1 MKPLILFELRKII
14 KKPAAVVAILGI
26 FFLSFLLAFSTFH
39 NMYAFDGK
47 HAEGAGKKAVQID
60 KEVAR
65 KYEGILTDE
74 KVQRIMKEYHP
85 VHDLRG
91 MNAKYLYNNALQS
104 AVFYRFSDMDG
115 NWNGTTVAEVFGN
128 QEIKVGYINGWL
140 SMEKGM
146 AKVFIFLDFVL
157 MFLLAPV
164 FSGEY
169 GGMDQI
175 LFTSRYG
182 KTKCAAA
189 KVTASILVAL
199 FLTFLTVGWNLLL
212 GLFFYGTEGLD
223 CSILLAPLEFSEGYI
238 PFPLTCGTVLAY
250 QILLAFLGSV
260 SVAGITLMIS
270 TLCKNQMFTLASS
283 AVVYLLPLMLPV
295 SESSPLYRLVVLMPM
310 YYAQYISLMSVD
322 QMENGLLYAIWAI
335 PMAMAFLGMGAFLSP
350 KIFARHEVF

>member
-157 MFLLAPV
+157 MFFVLVPIN
-164 FSGEY
+164 
-169 GGMDQI
+169 QI
-175 LFTSRYG
+175 
-182 KTKCAAA
+182 
-189 KVTASILVAL
+189 ASPIC
-199 FLTFLTVGWNLLL
+199 GIQ
-212 GLFFYGTEGLD
+212 FFIRPWRNY
-223 CSILLAPLEFSEGYI
+223 
-238 PFPLTCGTVLAY
+238 
-250 QILLAFLGSV
+250 
-260 SVAGITLMIS
+260 
-270 TLCKNQMFTLASS
+270 
-283 AVVYLLPLMLPV
+283 
-295 SESSPLYRLVVLMPM
+295 
-310 YYAQYISLMSVD
+310 
-322 QMENGLLYAIWAI
+322 
-335 PMAMAFLGMGAFLSP
+335 
-350 KIFARHEVF
+350 

>member
-14 KKPAAVVAILGI
+14 KKPAAVIAILGI
-26 FFLSFLLAFSTFH
+26 FFLSFLLSFSTFH

-115 NWNGTTVAEVFGN
+115 NWNGTTVSQMYGKE
-128 QEIKVGYINGWL
+128 EIKIGYVNGWL
-140 SMEKGM
+140 STSKCM
-146 AKVFIFLDFVL
+146 AKVFIILAFVL
-157 MFLLAPV
+157 IFLLAPV

-169 GGMDQI
+169 GGVDQI

-182 KTKCAAA
+182 KTKCVAA
-189 KVTASILVAL
+189 KVIASVLFAI
-199 FLTFLTVGWNLLL
+199 FLTLLVTGWNLLL
-212 GLFFYGTEGLD
+212 GVWFYGTEGLD

-238 PFPLTCGTVLAY
+238 PFPLTCSTVLGY
-250 QILLAFLGSV
+250 QFLLAVLGGISA
-260 SVAGITLMIS
+260 AGIALLLS
-270 TLCKNQMFTLASS
+270 ALCKNPMLTFVSS
-283 AVVYLLPLMLPV
+283 AAVYLLPMLFSV
-295 SESSPLYRLVVLMPM
+295 SEANPLYRIVVLMPL
-310 YYAQYISLMSVD
+310 YYVQSISLMSVE
-322 QMENGLLYAIWAI
+322 QMENGLLYAVWAI
-335 PMAMAFLGMGAFLSP
+335 PVTMLFLAAGAFIAP

>member
-1 MKPLILFELRKII
+1 
-14 KKPAAVVAILGI
+14 
-26 FFLSFLLAFSTFH
+26 
-39 NMYAFDGK
+39 
-47 HAEGAGKKAVQID
+47 
-60 KEVAR
+60 
-65 KYEGILTDE
+65 
-74 KVQRIMKEYHP
+74 MKEYHP